1 MIKFECP
8 SCSARLKFNRIVNEF
23 ECQSCGS
30 KLISNWGLVQLQAYI
45 VFFLTLP
52 ISYVLA
58 ENILSYFNVLKY
70 SIFGVASALLSTAM
84 CYTYILFKLKVTL
97 R

>member
-8 SCSARLKFNRIVNEF
+8 SCSARLKFNGIVNEF

-30 KLISNWGLVQLQAYI
+30 KLTSNRGLVQLQAYI
-45 VFFLTLP
+45 VFYLTLP

-58 ENILSYFNVLKY
+58 ENILQYVNVLRY
-70 SIFGVASALLSTAM
+70 STLGWLLPLLVQLYAIHT
-84 CYTYILFKLKVTL
+84 FF
-97 R
+97 